1 MATPSPQTSATTQK
15 FLQIFDIRNNLVVL
29 KSGHVSTILTIN
41 AINFGLL
48 AEEEQDA
55 VMYAYAGLLN
65 SLNFP
70 IQIVINSQTKDVT
83 RYLSLL
89 KQQEEITASQM
100 LRHRIRVYREFVS
113 NLIQE
118 RNVLDKK
125 FYVVVPASGL
135 ELGFTTA
142 KGFLPGQAVADF
154 SQIEKSVIVE
164 RAKTVLDPRRD
175 HLINQFA
182 RIGLYARE
190 LETQEII
197 RLFYVRYNPEA
208 ADGQQIGESSSYT
221 APLVSAQLQDDLLT
235 AAGGGAMTDPQEI
248 IQDSMMQTE
257 AAATEPETPSLSAQP
272 PQSSNPAPA
281 AAQPVEATSGPTPS
295 PAAPGTA

>member
-1 MATPSPQTSATTQK
+1 MAQPNPQTSATTQK
-15 FLQIFDIRNNLVVL
+15 FLEIFDIRNNLVILKNGFVSVL
-29 KSGHVSTILTIN
+29 LTIN

-83 RYLSLL
+83 RYLSVL
-89 KQQEEITASQM
+89 KQQEEITPSQM
-100 LRHRIRVYREFVS
+100 LRNRIRSYREFVA

-125 FYVVVPASGL
+125 FYVVIPASGL

-142 KGFLPGQAVADF
+142 KGFLPGQAQADF
-154 SQIEKSVIVE
+154 STIEKSVIVE

-175 HLINQFA
+175 HIINQFA

-208 ADGQQIGESSSYT
+208 ADGQGIGESSTYT
-221 APLVSAQLQDDLLT
+221 APLVSAQLQDNLIS
-235 AAGGGAMTDPQEI
+235 AAGGGQAPDTQTIIHDSVMQAQAVQDAPPQESGEG
-248 IQDSMMQTE
+248 QQT
-257 AAATEPETPSLSAQP
+257 AP
-272 PQSSNPAPA
+272 PPNPAEQVAVAQQNTAQAPA
-281 AAQPVEATSGPTPS
+281 
-295 PAAPGTA
+295 

>member
-1 MATPSPQTSATTQK
+1 MAQANPQTSATTQK
-15 FLQIFDIRNNLVVL
+15 FLEIFDIRNNLVILKNGFVSVVL
-29 KSGHVSTILTIN
+29 SVN

-83 RYLSLL
+83 RYLSVL
-89 KQQEEITASQM
+89 KQQEEITPSQTM
-100 LRHRIRVYREFVS
+100 RTRIRSYREFVS

-125 FYVVVPASGL
+125 FYVVIPASGL

-142 KGFLPGQAVADF
+142 KGFLPGQASADF
-154 SQIEKSVIVE
+154 STIEKSVIVE
-164 RAKTVLDPRRD
+164 RAKTILDPRRD
-175 HLINQFA
+175 HMINQFA

-208 ADGQQIGESSSYT
+208 ADGQGIGESSSYT
-221 APLVSAQLQDDLLT
+221 APLVSAQMQE
-235 AAGGGAMTDPQEI
+235 ANITDTNSQATDTQTI
-248 IQDSMMQTE
+248 IQDSVMQAQ
-257 AAATEPETPSLSAQP
+257 AAQDVQAQESVAPDASA
-272 PQSSNPAPA
+272 APA
-281 AAQPVEATSGPTPS
+281 NASEQASVAQMTTP
-295 PAAPGTA
+295 A

>member
-1 MATPSPQTSATTQK
+1 MAQPNPQTSATTQK
-15 FLQIFDIRNNLVVL
+15 FLEIFDIRNNLVILKNGFVSVL
-29 KSGHVSTILTIN
+29 LTIN

-83 RYLSLL
+83 RYLSVL
-89 KQQEEITASQM
+89 KQQEEITPSQT
-100 LRHRIRVYREFVS
+100 LRNRIRSYREFVA

-125 FYVVVPASGL
+125 FYVVIPASGL

-142 KGFLPGQAVADF
+142 KGFLPGQAQADF
-154 SQIEKSVIVE
+154 STIEKSVIVE

-175 HLINQFA
+175 HIINQFA

-208 ADGQQIGESSSYT
+208 ADGQGIGESSTYT
-221 APLVSAQLQDDLLT
+221 APLVSAQLQDDLIT
-235 AAGGGAMTDPQEI
+235 AAGGGQTTDTQSIIHDSVMQAQAAQDAPPQESGEG
-248 IQDSMMQTE
+248 QQ
-257 AAATEPETPSLSAQP
+257 ATP
-272 PQSSNPAPA
+272 PPNPAEQVA
-281 AAQPVEATSGPTPS
+281 VAQQNTTQAPS
-295 PAAPGTA
+295 

>member
-1 MATPSPQTSATTQK
+1 MAQPNPQTSATTQK
-15 FLQIFDIRNNLVVL
+15 FLEIFDIRNNLVIL
-29 KSGHVSTILTIN
+29 KNGFVSTILSIN

-70 IQIVINSQTKDVT
+70 IQVVINSQTKDVT
-83 RYLSLL
+83 RYLSVL
-89 KQQEEITASQM
+89 KQQEEITPSQT
-100 LRHRIRVYREFVS
+100 LRNRIRSYREFVA

-154 SQIEKSVIVE
+154 STIEKSVIVE

-208 ADGQQIGESSSYT
+208 ADGQGIGESSTYT
-221 APLVSAQLQDDLLT
+221 APLVSAQLQDDLIT
-235 AAGGGAMTDPQEI
+235 AAGGGQTTDTQAI
-248 IQDSMMQTE
+248 IQDSVMQAQ
-257 AAATEPETPSLSAQP
+257 AAQDVAPQEPTAPDSQP
-272 PQSSNPAPA
+272 VAPA
-281 AAQPVEATSGPTPS
+281 NASEQASVAQTTTTSP
-295 PAAPGTA
+295 

>member
-1 MATPSPQTSATTQK
+1 MAQANPQTSATTQK
-15 FLQIFDIRNNLVVL
+15 FLEIFDIRNNLIILKNGFVSVVL
-29 KSGHVSTILTIN
+29 AVN

-83 RYLSLL
+83 RYLSVL
-89 KQQEEITASQM
+89 KQQEEITPSQT
-100 LRHRIRVYREFVS
+100 LRHRIRGYRDFVA

-154 SQIEKSVIVE
+154 TTIEKSVIVE

-175 HLINQFA
+175 HLMNQFA

-208 ADGQQIGESSSYT
+208 ADGQGIGESSTYT
-221 APLVSAQLQDDLLT
+221 APLVSAQLQNDLLS
-235 AAGGGAMTDPQEI
+235 AAGAGQTSDTQTI
-248 IQDSMMQTE
+248 IQDSVMQAQAEQDAPAQEPVMPE
-257 AAATEPETPSLSAQP
+257 AGIANPPSQTAP
-272 PQSSNPAPA
+272 PPAPPANA
-281 AAQPVEATSGPTPS
+281 AEQAVVAQSMT
-295 PAAPGTA
+295 